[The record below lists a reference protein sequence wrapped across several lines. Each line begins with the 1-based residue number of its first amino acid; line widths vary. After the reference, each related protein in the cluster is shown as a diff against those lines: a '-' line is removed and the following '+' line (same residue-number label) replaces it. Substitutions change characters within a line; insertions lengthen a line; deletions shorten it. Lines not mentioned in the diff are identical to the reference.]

1 MSETNK
7 EVNKYI
13 KNNVNIHEL
22 KMHMNVNEL
31 NIVDSPKLI
40 SYNFIKKELVME
52 NIEGMSV
59 SDMYGEKSNKVP
71 IKIFN
76 KIREIIKKL
85 YDNDII
91 YNDITGY
98 NFMLS
103 ENKIYIIDFEHAL
116 YKSDISSNKFVLD
129 FINGLNEWNPEFR

>member
-1 MSETNK
+1 
-7 EVNKYI
+7 
-13 KNNVNIHEL
+13 
-22 KMHMNVNEL
+22 MNVNEL

-52 NIEGMSV
+52 KIEGMSV
-59 SDMYGEKSNKVP
+59 SDMYGEESNKVP

-76 KIREIIKKL
+76 KIRQIIKKL

-116 YKSDISSNKFVLD
+116 YKSDISDNKFVLD